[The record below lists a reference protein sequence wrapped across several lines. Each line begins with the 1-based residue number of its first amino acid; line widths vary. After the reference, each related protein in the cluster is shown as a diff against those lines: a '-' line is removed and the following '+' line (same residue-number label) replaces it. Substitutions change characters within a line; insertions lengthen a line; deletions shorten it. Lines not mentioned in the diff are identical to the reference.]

1 MDGKE
6 LYKQI
11 ESEMDKSIVGYKD
24 VVKLLTI
31 GMLSSGNILLE
42 GYPGIGKTTLA
53 KNFAGLF
60 GLNFSRI
67 QLTPD
72 TMPSEIT
79 GFYFYNQKKSEF
91 ELRIGPIFTNVLLA
105 DEINRTPPKTQS
117 ALLEAMQERK
127 ITIEGNTMELPE
139 PFIVIA
145 TKNPIEHEGVYNL
158 PEAQLDRFMFKI
170 DLNYMGSDDEV
181 EMLKRKRNRRF
192 RETYNIISERDL
204 KLAMLKVKSVIVSD
218 KIIYYIHN
226 IISNSRNDS
235 RLLYGA
241 SPRAAEYLM
250 TASKACAYI
259 EGRDYVI
266 PDDIKYLAEYILTH
280 RIKLKMEY
288 EMEGLDEK
296 KIIDEII
303 NGAEVPK

>member
-11 ESEMDKSIVGYKD
+11 ENEMDKSIVGYKD

-31 GMLSSGNILLE
+31 GMLSAGNILLE

-79 GFYFYNQKKSEF
+79 GFYFYNRKKSEF

-170 DLNYMGSDDEV
+170 DLNYMGSDDEI
-181 EMLKRKRNRRF
+181 EMLKRKQDRRF

-226 IISNSRNDS
+226 IISNSRNDG

-250 TASKACAYI
+250 MASKACAYI

-266 PDDIKYLAEYILTH
+266 PDDIKYLAKYVLTN
-280 RIKLKMEY
+280 RIKLKIEY